1 MSTSQN
7 YIYLDNA
14 STTKVDDEV
23 IREIIPYLSE
33 LYGNSSSAHSLGV
46 EINKKIVKARGNVA
60 KLFNSEPKEIT
71 FTSGATEAINTTL
84 KGIVTSNRTKRIQII
99 TVKTE
104 HSAVL
109 DTCKYLEEIGFDVV
123 YLPVL
128 KSGLL
133 DLNELKKVISEKT
146 LLVSVMLV
154 NNETGVIQPIKEIT
168 KIAHQFGA
176 LMMTDATQAVGK
188 IPVDVKDLNIDYLV
202 FSGHKFYAPKGIG
215 GYYQNSQSLNF
226 QPLLHGG
233 GQEKGKRSGTLNVP
247 GVIGLGKSCEIT
259 INETERNK
267 SSVQELRDLLENELL
282 TIEGAFV
289 NGDRENRIYNISN
302 ICFPHIDADILIKML
317 DNICVS
323 NGSAC
328 HSELIEPS
336 HVLTAMGLSNKNA
349 FSSIRFSLSKY
360 NTESEILYTIKKV
373 KEIISQLKTSN
384 YA

>member
-1 MSTSQN
+1 MVN
-7 YIYLDNA
+7 LPKYIYLDNA

-23 IREIIPYLSE
+23 VKEIIPFMSE
-33 LYGNSSSAHSLGV
+33 FYGNSSSSHSLGTK
-46 EINKKIVKARGNVA
+46 INKKIVSARENVA
-60 KLFNSEPKEIT
+60 KLLNAESKEII
-71 FTSGATEAINTTL
+71 FTSGATESINTIL
-84 KGIVTSNRTKRIQII
+84 KGIVSFDKSKRSQII
-99 TVKTE
+99 TVTTE

-109 DTCKYLEEIGFDVV
+109 DTCKYLENVGVEVV

-128 KSGLL
+128 ESGLV
-133 DLNELKKVISEKT
+133 DINELKKIISDKT
-146 LLVSVMLV
+146 LLVSVMWV
-154 NNETGVIQPIKEIT
+154 NNETGIIQPIKEIT
-168 KIAHQFGA
+168 EIAHQFGA

-188 IPVDVKDLNIDYLV
+188 ISIDVKDLDVDYLV

-215 GYYQNSQSLNF
+215 GYYYNYKSLNL
-226 QPLLHGG
+226 QPLIHGG

-259 INETERNK
+259 LNEIEKNK
-267 SSVQELRDLLENELL
+267 SSIKKLRDLLEDQLL

-289 NGDRENRIYNISN
+289 NGDKNNRIYNISN
-302 ICFPHIDADILIKML
+302 ICFPNIEADIFIKML

-336 HVLTAMGLSNKNA
+336 HVLTAMGLISKNA

-360 NTESEILYTIKKV
+360 NTEDEILYTIKKV
-373 KEIISQLKTSN
+373 KEIVSQLKRSS

>member
-1 MSTSQN
+1 MIMPQN

-23 IREIIPYLSE
+23 VKEIIPFMSE
-33 LYGNSSSAHSLGV
+33 FYGNSSSSHSLGIK
-46 EINKKIVKARGNVA
+46 INKKIVSARENVA
-60 KLFNSEPKEIT
+60 KLLNAESKEII
-71 FTSGATEAINTTL
+71 FTSGATESINTIL
-84 KGIVTSNRTKRIQII
+84 KGVVSSNKTKRSQII
-99 TVKTE
+99 TITTE

-109 DTCKYLEEIGFDVV
+109 DTCKYLEEVGVEVV
-123 YLPVL
+123 YMPVL
-128 KSGLL
+128 ESGVI
-133 DLNELKKVISEKT
+133 DINELKKIISDKT

-168 KIAHQFGA
+168 EIAHQFGA

-188 IPVDVKDLNIDYLV
+188 ISVDVKDLDVDYLI

-215 GYYQNSQSLNF
+215 GYYYNHKALNF
-226 QPLLHGG
+226 QPLIHGG

-247 GVIGLGKSCEIT
+247 GVIGLGKSCEISL
-259 INETERNK
+259 NEIEKNK
-267 SSVQELRDLLENELL
+267 SSIKKLRDLLENELL

-289 NGDRENRIYNISN
+289 NGDRENRIYNILN
-302 ICFPHIDADILIKML
+302 ICFPDIEADIFIKML
-317 DNICVS
+317 GNICVS

-360 NTESEILYTIKKV
+360 NSEDEVLYTIKMV
-373 KEIISQLKTSN
+373 KEIISQLKTSS